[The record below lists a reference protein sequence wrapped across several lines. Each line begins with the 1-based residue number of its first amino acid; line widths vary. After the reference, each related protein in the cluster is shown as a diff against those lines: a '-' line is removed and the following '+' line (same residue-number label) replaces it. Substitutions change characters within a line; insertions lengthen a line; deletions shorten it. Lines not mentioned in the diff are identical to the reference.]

1 MVYST
6 YLPNYVFGY
15 DKTIFFIDMIRYVMA
30 EKVQPGKYIVQFQMK
45 RQPNSTYVALDNIKM
60 TLHELA
66 KTDDEIDPTPTTTT
80 TTTTTTGNIL
90 ISRKKPREYFDF
102 TIFF

>member
-1 MVYST
+1 MYSQNT
-6 YLPNYVFGY
+6 NKIIIKLL
-15 DKTIFFIDMIRYVMA
+15 RYVMA

-90 ISRKKPREYFDF
+90 ISRKKKLFLKNV
-102 TIFF
+102 IF